1 MRKTAFAILSMLTLF
16 STLFLSNTS
25 AQDDDEGDI
34 YTEAETLD
42 LGGGFLG
49 LGIGTGGV
57 INHFGDVDYFKV
69 EVRGRARGELLVY
82 SSNLFTSIPTD
93 LVGQLR
99 DANDRHLA
107 TSTNDGRGPN
117 FRIVYTVDPGIY
129 YIRVTELNNDATGS
143 YRLHA
148 YFTPIPESIAEYP
161 TLMSEPEEAVRCV
174 AYSSNGEVLVAGDN
188 AGKIH
193 VLDPST
199 LDPPITWENIET
211 IGEGRDYGDVR
222 SIAFSPDDEWCAAG
236 TAYQPVGSKGGYLLV
251 WKRVGQSPIDYTWDK
266 PVTWMAPQK
275 IELKETVRSVAFNYD
290 SNYLACGTDGDKV
303 YVYEIENEEWV
314 SKKELN
320 HPDNVTSV
328 AWHPTENQLASG
340 CDDRHV
346 RLWVDPLTE
355 SEPTKEYTGGVHCV
369 AFSPDGERF
378 VAGSQDGSIEL
389 WSVKSNNFVE
399 PGEEPWISEWS
410 RDFDTNYKHAGAV
423 LSLAFH
429 PTSGHVLV
437 SCGDDKTIRFW
448 DVHTLTFL
456 SELIVDSKIS
466 SSTFNPLGNTLAIG
480 TEGDRRTLIFGEHIP
495 PRLYQFEYSGTIG
508 FANKKNFKLNF
519 PSDLVSQVA
528 YGRGNAT
535 YFVLNLQRP
544 TLIKDSNDTADP
556 IYEDCVITLDLPDV
570 QQLPVFDSDS
580 DDDRLTEPLYYMY
593 SLQTPCQRIEVVEA
607 EGRADTQVQVA
618 TYVVGTGIGVGI
630 GFAIGSFLPA
640 VGNIAGATA
649 GAVVGKFTANVIGSI
664 AGNLVGIGIRN
675 ARGARQASEAQQQI
689 LAETADP
696 FFLIQPTEQ
705 ETDCTLTNYRVLF
718 LIKKRIT
725 EIGITVQQAYRLEG
739 EEVSDKHLY
748 VAKYTH
754 TWDLEGGSWSAT
766 APPAQPVSL
775 EHYPPFQM
783 LPPEEQ
789 TYLLRYFEG
798 AVNMNANPE
807 TWQIPAETSL
817 LRNYPNPFN
826 PETWIPYQLSEPADV
841 TLTIYDIQGRVVR
854 NLDLGHQRAGIYRS
868 RGRAAHWDGRNT
880 HGESVASGLYFYT
893 LTAGDFVATRKMLI
907 RK

>member
-1 MRKTAFAILSMLTLF
+1 MRKTAFAILAILTLF
-16 STLFLSNTS
+16 STLFLSNAS
-25 AQDDDEGDI
+25 AQDDDEGDV

-42 LGGGFLG
+42 LGDGFLG
-49 LGIGTGGV
+49 FGTIGE

-69 EVRGRARGELLVY
+69 EVRGRDRGELLVY
-82 SSNLFTSIPTD
+82 SSNLFTNDITD

-99 DANDRHLA
+99 DANDHHLA
-107 TSTNDGRGPN
+107 TSTNAGRGPN

-143 YRLHA
+143 YRLYA
-148 YFTPIPESIAEYP
+148 YFTPIPESVVEYP
-161 TLMSEPEEAVRCV
+161 MLMSEPEESVRCV
-174 AYSSNGEVLVAGDN
+174 AYSPNGDVLVAGDN

-193 VLDPST
+193 VRD
-199 LDPPITWENIET
+199 PITWENIVT
-211 IGEGRDYGDVR
+211 IGEGEDYGDVR
-222 SIAFSPDDEWCAAG
+222 SIAFSPDGEWCASG
-236 TAYQPVGSKGGYLLV
+236 TGTGGEYLLV
-251 WKRVGQSPIDYTWDK
+251 WEKHHGLFGDRSWNVSNAWG
-266 PVTWMAPQK
+266 VPQK
-275 IELKETVRSVAFNYD
+275 IELNETVRSVAFNHD
-290 SNYLACGTDGDKV
+290 SSYLACGTDGDKV

-314 SKKELN
+314 LKKELN

-340 CDDRHV
+340 CDDNHV
-346 RLWVDPLTE
+346 RVWVDPLTE
-355 SEPTKEYTGGVHCV
+355 SEPTKEYTGKVHWV
-369 AFSPDGERF
+369 GFSPDGEKF
-378 VAGSQDGSIEL
+378 VAGYQDGSIEL
-389 WSVKSNNFVE
+389 WFVE
-399 PGEEPWISEWS
+399 SNDGNWISDPLSPWY
-410 RDFDTNYKHAGAV
+410 FDSDYKHEGAV

-429 PTSGHVLV
+429 PSGHVLV

-480 TEGDRRTLIFGEHIP
+480 TEGDRRTFIFGEHIP

-570 QQLPVFDSDS
+570 QQAPVFNPDS

-607 EGRADTQVQVA
+607 EARGETRVQVITSA
-618 TYVVGTGIGVGI
+618 VGSVIGAGI
-630 GFAIGSFLPA
+630 GFVIGSFLPGA
-640 VGNIAGATA
+640 GNVAGTGA
-649 GAVVGKFTANVIGSI
+649 GAVVGKLTASVIGSV
-664 AGNLVGIGIRN
+664 AGNLIGVGLRKIRGN
-675 ARGARQASEAQQQI
+675 IQASDAQQRI
-689 LAETADP
+689 LMETADP
-696 FFLIQPTEQ
+696 FFIIQPTEQ

-718 LIKKRIT
+718 LIKKKIT
-725 EIGITVQQAYRLEG
+725 EIGITVEQAYRLEG

-798 AVNMNANPE
+798 AVNRNANPE

-854 NLDLGHQRAGIYRS
+854 NLDLGHQHAGIYRS